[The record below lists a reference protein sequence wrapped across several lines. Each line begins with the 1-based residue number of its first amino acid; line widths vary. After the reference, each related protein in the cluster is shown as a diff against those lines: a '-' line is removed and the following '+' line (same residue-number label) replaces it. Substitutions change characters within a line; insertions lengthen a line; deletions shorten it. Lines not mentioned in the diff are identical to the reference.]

1 MKVTASQYTTVS
13 AIDTKQLAKN
23 NDVKATVTV
32 QKTQKPGAID
42 PVLGEAQSQLSAMP
56 EIDMDRVAEMKEAI
70 SKGQI
75 GINIDELTVAMQK
88 YYQG

>member
-1 MKVTASQYTTVS
+1 MKVTASQYNTVS

-23 NDVKATVTV
+23 TTVKASATV
-32 QKTQKPGAID
+32 QKTQKPGAVD

-56 EIDMDRVAEMKEAI
+56 EIDMDRVAQMKEAI

-75 GINIDELTVAMQK
+75 SLNVAELTAAMQK

>member
-1 MKVTASQYTTVS
+1 MKVSASQYNTVS
-13 AIDTKQLAKN
+13 AIDNKQVAKN
-23 NDVKATVTV
+23 NDVAPAAKAKKA
-32 QKTQKPGAID
+32 QLEAID

-56 EIDMDRVAEMKEAI
+56 EIDMDRVNEMKEAI

-75 GINIDELTVAMQK
+75 GINVDELTVAMQK